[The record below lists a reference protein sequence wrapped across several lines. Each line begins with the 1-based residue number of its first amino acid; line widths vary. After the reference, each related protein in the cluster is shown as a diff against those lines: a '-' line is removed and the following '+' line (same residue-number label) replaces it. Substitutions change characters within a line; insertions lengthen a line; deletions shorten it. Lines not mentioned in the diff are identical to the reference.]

1 MKHLV
6 FFIAFGAFA
15 LTIASFAMPSTT
27 PSEPSFLLGMDTAPH
42 FPLTVVKVKG
52 RVKLGVKKL
61 IEGSRITNVAKVK
74 FDSTNNIVKVKDSSG
89 QGFFMVPRDFEL
101 PVKKACNSTI
111 CKPVLMEKVSLPGG
125 F

>member
-6 FFIAFGAFA
+6 LLIAFGAIA
-15 LTIASFAMPSTT
+15 LMSASFVT
-27 PSEPSFLLGMDTAPH
+27 PSPVVKPHFFVGMDTAPH

-52 RVKLGVKKL
+52 KVKLGIKKL
-61 IEGSRITNVAKVK
+61 IEGSRITNVALVK
-74 FDSTNNIVKVKDSSG
+74 FDSTNNIVKVRDSNG